1 MNVPHDLIRS
11 LEIEADRLALDR
23 LFGGTLARSGDARA
37 RADRLVGFETT
48 LTALGAA
55 LVPMLFHALRVFSQ
69 RQDEAA
75 THPPLWFRGDEVLRA
90 QENAHVTPQDLTAP
104 EAVRLQRD
112 QRGFQV
118 TGEVARTLAS
128 IAEIHPLLGE
138 WLGASIA
145 GDREAAAE
153 AVLAEARNAQSRGMG
168 AVTRTRHWPVG
179 W

>member
-1 MNVPHDLIRS
+1 MSYPQS
-11 LEIEADRLALDR
+11 
-23 LFGGTLARSGDARA
+23 GTRDGAHA

-48 LTALGAA
+48 LTAIGAA
-55 LVPMLFHALRVFSQ
+55 LVPTLFHALRVFSHPQ
-69 RQDEAA
+69 RQHEAA
-75 THPPLWFRGDEVLRA
+75 THPPLWFRADEVLRSE
-90 QENAHVTPQDLTAP
+90 ENAPLAPEGPNVP

-128 IAEIHPLLGE
+128 IGEIHPLLGE

-145 GDREAAAE
+145 GNRGAAAE

-168 AVTRTRHWPVG
+168 AVTRTSRWPAR